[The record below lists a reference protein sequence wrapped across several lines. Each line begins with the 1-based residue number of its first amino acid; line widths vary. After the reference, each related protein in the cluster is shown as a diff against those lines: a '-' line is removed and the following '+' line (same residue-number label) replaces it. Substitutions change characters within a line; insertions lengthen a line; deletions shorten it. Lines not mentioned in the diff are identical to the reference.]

1 MRTIIE
7 PFRIKMT
14 EALPITT
21 REQREAR
28 LVAARYNVFLLDAE
42 DITIDLLTDS
52 GTGAM
57 SVSVD
62 CCGTKR
68 LTSDADQERGTP

>member
-1 MRTIIE
+1 MQTIIE

-21 REQREAR
+21 RKLREAR
-28 LVAARYNVFLLDAE
+28 LTSANYNVFLVNAE

-57 SVSVD
+57 STRQWRPS
-62 CCGTKR
+62 CR
-68 LTSDADQERGTP
+68 FAR